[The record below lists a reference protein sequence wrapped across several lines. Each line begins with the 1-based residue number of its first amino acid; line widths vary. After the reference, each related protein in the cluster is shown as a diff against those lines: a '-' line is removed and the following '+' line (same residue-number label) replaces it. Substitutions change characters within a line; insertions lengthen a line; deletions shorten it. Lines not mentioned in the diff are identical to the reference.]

1 MLRFAAAGLWILIGQ
16 TQRCAQRFACSEC
29 SHSPTPLAPAGATAA
44 AAATLKAFSW
54 HLFPYPQ
61 VSATIPDDCSDL
73 NLFNARIGDDGAKA
87 LALALMNTLVEA

>member
-1 MLRFAAAGLWILIGQ
+1 
-16 TQRCAQRFACSEC
+16 
-29 SHSPTPLAPAGATAA
+29 
-44 AAATLKAFSW
+44 LKAFSW

-87 LALALMNTLVEA
+87 LALALMNTQVGA